1 MWSASLRAMGRSW
14 RWIWRTGE
22 EDWRGACHVGTGPPA
37 VAGGHGDGR
46 GTPAPLEAATGHL
59 RLRHSSGASGARVGP
74 SSHCACAGG
83 GGGGIMGAM
92 VSRWVGRGGGKPEW
106 DWGCGREGTQL
117 QGGLG
122 FSFSG
127 PGTGAWFVSSRD
139 QPFPL
144 WGLLETDFVL
154 PFHLL
159 PSLLDQMVTAHLSQ
173 GWELWRDRPTPRLLF
188 FRFAMCYSFL
198 GRETGLNSLGMV
210 SKVSTCGSESLH
222 RSLYKGKLKVLA
234 SYLLRLRTV
243 SMLGFPFL
251 SLPGNCSEVVEF
263 VGE

>member
-22 EDWRGACHVGTGPPA
+22 EDWRGACRVGTGPPA
-37 VAGGHGDGR
+37 VAGGRGDGR
-46 GTPAPLEAATGHL
+46 GTPAPLGAATGHL

-74 SSHCACAGG
+74 SSYCACAGG

-106 DWGCGREGTQL
+106 DWGCGREGAQL

-127 PGTGAWFVSSRD
+127 PGTGAWFVSSGDR
-139 QPFPL
+139 PFPL
-144 WGLLETDFVL
+144 WGLLETDFLL
-154 PFHLL
+154 PFHFL

-173 GWELWRDRPTPRLLF
+173 GRELWRDQPPHPRFLF
-188 FRFAMCYSFL
+188 FRFAMCYSFF
-198 GRETGLNSLGMV
+198 GRETLV
-210 SKVSTCGSESLH
+210 WIV
-222 RSLYKGKLKVLA
+222 
-234 SYLLRLRTV
+234 
-243 SMLGFPFL
+243 
-251 SLPGNCSEVVEF
+251 
-263 VGE
+263 